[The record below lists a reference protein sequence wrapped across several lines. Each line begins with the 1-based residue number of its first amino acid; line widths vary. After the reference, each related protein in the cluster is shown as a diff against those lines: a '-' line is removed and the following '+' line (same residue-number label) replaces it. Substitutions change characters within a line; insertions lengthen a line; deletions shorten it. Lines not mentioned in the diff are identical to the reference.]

1 MQMNLPPYFKDNNN
15 KKVFFSYLLGILVTA
30 IQKFNEL
37 NIVFSVKLRIS
48 TVSTNLVQFKKNIYV
63 LIVHGFS

>member
-1 MQMNLPPYFKDNNN
+1 MQMNLPPYFKNN